1 MNQPAHQT
9 RTQTRLPLATKIFY
23 GIGDIGNAVVNSS
36 IQFFL
41 MIFYT
46 DAAMVAP
53 AIASNA
59 LFIGK
64 CWDAVNDPLFGWI
77 SDRVK
82 SPLGRRRVFMIYG
95 AIPLAIC
102 IMLLWFVPSGFTGI
116 ALFVWIA
123 ITFCLFDTFWSV
135 TNVPYYA
142 LTADLTD
149 DYDERASLTAS
160 RMVFSVP
167 AFIIGAALTP
177 AIVGLFPTKRM
188 GYGMTGVFYGVLAGA
203 AILVCAWRIKERP
216 MVAQPDSENAPLK
229 ALGQAFQ
236 NRPFVQLIIAYSIV
250 NLAFALV
257 KTMLVYL
264 LTYQFHMAD
273 KVPIVMGVMLISVA
287 ACLFPW
293 KKVCDRLDKGPAYA
307 IGLMIGGLAVAS
319 TFLLPERP
327 TWIIYLIAV
336 IAGVGFSANWVFPWA
351 MIPDVVEYDRLIS
364 GQQRSGIFYGLW
376 GLLYKISEGLGL
388 VVTGWVLQL
397 YGYVPNVN
405 QTPQALLGIRLFVGP
420 VPAVLFLVGLPLLI
434 WYPVNRKKHREVC
447 EKLQALQQTHV

>member
-1 MNQPAHQT
+1 
-9 RTQTRLPLATKIFY
+9 
-23 GIGDIGNAVVNSS
+23 
-36 IQFFL
+36 
-41 MIFYT
+41 
-46 DAAMVAP
+46 
-53 AIASNA
+53 
-59 LFIGK
+59 
-64 CWDAVNDPLFGWI
+64 
-77 SDRVK
+77 
-82 SPLGRRRVFMIYG
+82 
-95 AIPLAIC
+95 
-102 IMLLWFVPSGFTGI
+102 
-116 ALFVWIA
+116 
-123 ITFCLFDTFWSV
+123 
-135 TNVPYYA
+135 
-142 LTADLTD
+142 LTD

-216 MVAQPDSENAPLK
+216 MVGRSDSENAPLK

-319 TFLLPERP
+319 TFLLPEKP

-336 IAGVGFSANWVFPWA
+336 IAGIGFSANWVFPWA

-405 QTPQALLGIRLFVGP
+405 QTPHALQGIRLFVGP

-447 EKLQALQQTHV
+447 AKLQALHNPGVN